1 MLSNHIDDSKQAW
14 QFANASFWLY
24 CIWNKYKY
32 HPRDR
37 RGKRTMNLQRV
48 DRTGNVNS
56 QGERLEQ
63 EEGTQL
69 DNSVAHGSKG
79 RNFGRKQYLGE
90 KKNLP
95 ALIGELGGAGS
106 LGC

>member
-1 MLSNHIDDSKQAW
+1 MT
-14 QFANASFWLY
+14 ANKRGNLQMHR
-24 CIWNKYKY
+24 IWNKYKY
-32 HPRDR
+32 HPGDR
-37 RGKRTMNLQRV
+37 RGKRTMNLRRV
-48 DRTGNVNS
+48 DRAGNVNS
-56 QGERLEQ
+56 RGERL

-69 DNSVAHGSKG
+69 DNSVAHDSKG

-95 ALIGELGGAGS
+95 AMIGELGGAGS